1 MSEEIVEIL
10 LVEDSLIDARL
21 TITALRKGG
30 LKHRLT
36 LIRDGAQATEFL
48 FRRRRFAQAPRPD
61 LILLDMLLPKKT
73 GLELLAE
80 VGEDNDLKKI
90 PVVVLTATEDHHTE
104 RQCRKHGVEHYI
116 PKPVNVEKFLG
127 VVKKLKHHWHHDLI
141 LPSLE

>member
-1 MSEEIVEIL
+1 MEIL

-21 TITALRKGG
+21 TIAALRKGG

-36 LIRDGAQATEFL
+36 LTRDGAEATEFL
-48 FRRRRFAQAPRPD
+48 FRRGRFAQAPRPD
-61 LILLDMLLPKKT
+61 LILLDVVLPKKS

-80 VGEDNDLKKI
+80 VREDDDLKKI
-90 PVVVLTATEDHHTE
+90 PVVVLTAAEDGDTEE
-104 RQCRKHGVEHYI
+104 QCRNHGVEHYI
-116 PKPVNVEKFLG
+116 PKPVNVDKFLG